1 MEHLALYRKYRP
13 KTFEDVIGQEHI
25 THALQNQI
33 ASDKINRMIFCFN
46 LFDISSPLFT
56 YIICIIFN
64 KYEKIY
70 IGDKN
75 VNCFF

>member
-1 MEHLALYRKYRP
+1 MYVFAILKLGVK
-13 KTFEDVIGQEHI
+13 KTVKIK
-25 THALQNQI
+25 I

>member
-1 MEHLALYRKYRP
+1 MYVFAILKLGVK
-13 KTFEDVIGQEHI
+13 KTVKIK
-25 THALQNQI
+25 I

-46 LFDISSPLFT
+46 LFDIRSPLFT